1 MHIPLL
7 QLQGKT
13 PSKNVPAITDGCQHR
28 SHSPAPSQLMAMTA
42 TKS

>member
-7 QLQGKT
+7 QLQGET
-13 PSKNVPAITDGCQHR
+13 PSKNVPAITDGRQHR
-28 SHSPAPSQLMAMTA
+28 SHSPAPIHLMEMAA